1 MRPAGGTH
9 SRQRYA
15 LALELPA
22 TLLSIGS
29 KHAPCKTTSLIRNL
43 ASSMVTVTLGT
54 DSTSKWCLEV
64 SPPTPV
70 KFSSKFG
77 SKFGLTT
84 RSYRNIILSFFS
96 D

>member
-22 TLLSIGS
+22 TLLPIGS
-29 KHAPCKTTSLIRNL
+29 KQAPCKTTWLTRNS
-43 ASSMVTVTLGT
+43 ASSMVTVTPGT
-54 DSTSKWCLEV
+54 DSTSKWCFEV

-70 KFSSKFG
+70 KFPSKFW
-77 SKFGLTT
+77 LDDT
-84 RSYRNIILSFFS
+84 LA
-96 D
+96 